1 MHVLTCKEH
10 GRKAS
15 EETLLRWVRRMVK
28 VLVMA
33 LDSDD
38 GGRAMVIMMMMKM
51 MVMVIME

>member
-15 EETLLRWVRRMVK
+15 EETLLRWARMRMVK

-38 GGRAMVIMMMMKM
+38 GGRAMVIMMMM
-51 MVMVIME
+51 VMVIME

>member
-15 EETLLRWVRRMVK
+15 EETLLRWARMRMVK

-38 GGRAMVIMMMMKM
+38 GGRAMVIMMMKM
-51 MVMVIME
+51 MGMVIME